1 MAKKQKTPTSPPGT
15 KLITDNRKARHDY
28 AILDTYE
35 AGLVLQGTEV
45 KALRSGGTAQLGES
59 YCIFQSGEM
68 FLFNA
73 FISQYSH
80 GNQFNHEERRTR
92 KLLMHMAE
100 IDRLF
105 DEKERSGLTIIPL
118 KLYFKDGKVKVQLG
132 VAKGKKNHDKRA
144 TIKERDWNRQQ
155 HRLLQSYKGK

>member
-1 MAKKQKTPTSPPGT
+1 M
-15 KLITDNRKARHDY
+15 
-28 AILDTYE
+28 
-35 AGLVLQGTEV
+35 LQGTEV
-45 KALRSGGTAQLGES
+45 KSLRSGGTAQLGES
-59 YCIFQSGEM
+59 YCIFQNGEM

-92 KLLMHMAE
+92 KMLMHMVE

-118 KLYFKDGKVKVQLG
+118 KLYFKEGKVKVQIG

-144 TIKERDWNRQQ
+144 AIKERDWDRQQ